1 MRRLGGPAHLLRAAP
16 TLLRVGFAEM
26 VAYRAEMVIW
36 ILTATLP
43 LVMLALWSAAAEEGP
58 LMGFGQAEFARYF
71 TVNLVLRQLT
81 GAWVVW
87 ELNYQVR
94 DGSLS
99 PMLLR
104 PLNPLLWNLATT
116 LAAIPFRLVV
126 LAPIVG
132 LLLWWRPDIAFVPSG
147 AQALAFALSLP
158 MAFLL
163 SWLVQC
169 AFGCLAFWFEQSMG
183 MFQVYNVVWGFLGGY
198 LVPVA
203 LLPAGL
209 LGLATWSPFRASFGT
224 ALDLLLGLSTDP
236 ARDLLVQAGWVGAAA
251 ALVWWLWRRGVRRYG
266 AVGA

>member
-1 MRRLGGPAHLLRAAP
+1 VSALGGPLHMLRAAP
-16 TLLRVGFAEM
+16 TLLRIGFAEM

-43 LVMLALWSAAAEEGP
+43 LVMLALWSAAAEGGP
-58 LMGFGQAEFARYF
+58 LLGFGQAEFARYF

-87 ELNYQVR
+87 EMNYMVR
-94 DGSLS
+94 TGALS

-116 LAAIPFRLVV
+116 LAAIPFRMVV
-126 LAPIVG
+126 LTPILG
-132 LLLWWRPDIAFVPSG
+132 LLLFWRPDIAFMPSG
-147 AQALAFALSLP
+147 TQLLQFCLSLP
-158 MAFLL
+158 LAFLL
-163 SWLVQC
+163 SWLIQC

-183 MFQVYNVVWGFLGGY
+183 MFQVYNVVWGFLSGY

-203 LLPAGL
+203 LLPAGML
-209 LGLATWSPFRASFGT
+209 VLATWSPFRAAFGT
-224 ALDLLLGLSTDP
+224 TLELLLGLSTDP
-236 ARDLLVQAGWVGAAA
+236 WRDLLVQAGWTAMTLG
-251 ALVWWLWRRGVRRYG
+251 LVVLLWKRGIRRYG